1 MLHGKFYQ
9 EQLNGIFIYKAY
21 LYYYSVFREEL
32 CLISEA
38 VCARFPEAKST
49 AVGGFV
55 FLRLFG
61 PAILTPENAGFAKHA
76 LPKSPNARKILL
88 QATRVMQNLANNV
101 LFGSKETHMIV
112 LNDFLTSNIYKVTHF
127 LRSIS
132 TLPPENTNGITG
144 TVRMDQ
150 SGYVRLHK
158 YLSDNLERMSRDLT
172 GRRVLKGSA
181 SDTQSLLG
189 WKKTLDKLSNLLAQ
203 LGRPSEIPNSELT
216 YARNYAIANSNHYYS
231 EFMRRNGYRD
241 LSVISS
247 QNIFYLGGTSKGGR
261 PVFYIICRTIDADE
275 MDFELLVYYMLRVS
289 FMME

>member
-1 MLHGKFYQ
+1 MTQLLLH
-9 EQLNGIFIYKAY
+9 
-21 LYYYSVFREEL
+21 SVFREEL
-32 CLISEA
+32 SLISEA
-38 VCARFPEAKST
+38 VSARFPEAKST

-132 TLPPENTNGITG
+132 TLPPESTNNIQG
-144 TVRMDQ
+144 TVRVDQ

-172 GRRVLKGSA
+172 GRRVLRGSG

-189 WKKTLDKLSNLLAQ
+189 WKKTLDRLSNLLAQ
-203 LGRPSEIPNSELT
+203 LGRPSDIPNSELT
-216 YARNYAIANSNHYYS
+216 YARNYAVANSNHYYS

-261 PVFYIICRTIDADE
+261 PVFYIICRSIDADE

-289 FMME
+289 VFFPNWESETSWANWY

>member
-1 MLHGKFYQ
+1 M
-9 EQLNGIFIYKAY
+9 
-21 LYYYSVFREEL
+21 YYYSVFREEL

-112 LNDFLTSNIYKVTHF
+112 LNDFLTSNIYRVTHF

-132 TLPPENTNGITG
+132 TLPPENTNEITG
-144 TVRMDQ
+144 TIRMDQ

-158 YLSDNLERMSRDLT
+158 YLFDNLERMSRDLT
-172 GRRVLKGSA
+172 GRRMLKGSA

-189 WKKTLDKLSNLLAQ
+189 WKKTLDKLSTLLAQ
-203 LGRPSEIPNSELT
+203 LGRPSELPNSELT

-289 FMME
+289 FMIK